1 MNELLKRELDRITK
15 ERDYYNLK
23 AVELKIEQKNYSDYE
38 KLIDMFHH
46 VNSAICNIAK
56 KRTTEEEKTK
66 LEINTADLYLKK
78 ISTILEKY
86 N

>member
-15 ERDYYNLK
+15 EKDCYNLK
-23 AVELKIEQKNYSDYE
+23 VVELKIEQKCYSDYE
-38 KLIDMFHH
+38 MLWDMFHH
-46 VNSAICNIAK
+46 VNSSISNIK
-56 KRTTEEEKTK
+56 DKRTTEEKIK
-66 LEINTADLYLKK
+66 FEINTADIFLKK

>member
-23 AVELKIEQKNYSDYE
+23 AVELKIEKKNYSDYE

-46 VNSAICNIAK
+46 VNSAICNIAE

-66 LEINTADLYLKK
+66 LEFSTADLYLKK

>member
-1 MNELLKRELDRITK
+1 
-15 ERDYYNLK
+15 
-23 AVELKIEQKNYSDYE
+23 
-38 KLIDMFHH
+38 MFHY

>member
-15 ERDYYNLK
+15 ERDCYNLK
-23 AVELKIEQKNYSDYE
+23 AVELKIEQKSHSDYE
-38 KLIDMFHH
+38 RLRDMFYH
-46 VNSAICNIAK
+46 VNNGISNIAEE
-56 KRTTEEEKTK
+56 RTTEEEKTK